1 MAEEQKNVE
10 VPLETK
16 PETTIA
22 PIELTPAETKPV
34 EETAKTEEAPVVE
47 DKPAEEVVP
56 AAEEAKAEETKEE
69 VKPVEEGH
77 LSHKAQG
84 LSFPK

>member
-10 VPLETK
+10 VPAQETK
-16 PETTIA
+16 
-22 PIELTPAETKPV
+22 V
-34 EETAKTEEAPVVE
+34 EETAPVVAEPAKEETPAPAAEATTE
-47 DKPAEEVVP
+47 DKPAE
-56 AAEEAKAEETKEE
+56 AAAEETKAEDKPEE
-69 VKPVEEGH
+69 VKPVEEGL

>member
-10 VPLETK
+10 VPETK

-22 PIELTPAETKPV
+22 PVEQPAETKPV
-34 EETAKTEEAPVVE
+34 EEIPKTDETPAVE
-47 DKPAEEVVP
+47 DKPAEEAAP
-56 AAEEAKAEETKEE
+56 AEEAKPEEKED
-69 VKPVEEGH
+69 VKPIEEGH

>member
-10 VPLETK
+10 VPAQETK
-16 PETTIA
+16 
-22 PIELTPAETKPV
+22 V
-34 EETAKTEEAPVVE
+34 EETAPVVAEPAKEETPAPAAEATTE
-47 DKPAEEVVP
+47 DKPAEA
-56 AAEEAKAEETKEE
+56 AAEETKAEDKPEEVKEE
-69 VKPVEEGH
+69 VKPVEEGL